1 MTHYLLPPDTAQE
14 LLTYLA
20 KCPCGEVIN
29 LVLKLNQLETTEVE
43 KDINDETSVSD

>member
-29 LVLKLNQLETTEVE
+29 FVLKLNQLETTEVE
-43 KDINDETSVSD
+43 EEKIEEVEGAD